1 MALHAAD
8 HGVHFVRLNA
18 MRWQR
23 LWSWA
28 APVCVFAASVSGC
41 GTPGA
46 PQPPSLSLPA
56 PVTDLSATR
65 AGNQVS
71 LSWTVSKKSTDK
83 LILKDSV
90 TVRVCRQETKGTCV
104 DAGTELL
111 APGADATWDETLPAS
126 LDEGVP
132 RKLSY
137 FVELKNRNGRSA
149 GLSNSAAVLAGLPP
163 SPVMGLR
170 IVMRKQGAVLHWIPN
185 DEAAPVRVQR
195 KLLTPPA
202 TKPRE
207 GLATP
212 PPEPVEQNLLIE
224 DVMQGQALDKSIHFG
239 ETYEYRAQRIRRVS
253 VDGETLEL
261 AGELSPP
268 IQIVA
273 ADVFPPAVPAGLV
286 AVVTR
291 SENGSETAI
300 DLSWEPDAES
310 DVAGYI
316 VYRREGDAVWERIS
330 LAEPVVGPAFHDVHV
345 RAGHSYSY
353 TVSAIDQGGHE
364 SARSAETQ
372 ETVPTP

>member
-1 MALHAAD
+1 
-8 HGVHFVRLNA
+8 
-18 MRWQR
+18 
-23 LWSWA
+23 
-28 APVCVFAASVSGC
+28 
-41 GTPGA
+41 
-46 PQPPSLSLPA
+46 
-56 PVTDLSATR
+56 VTDLSATR